1 MRLGFEQAKLIIE
14 KGKIMAYQ
22 SINPFTNQKLK
33 DYPSHSD
40 QDIKNALDTA
50 EQILKSEL
58 SQQVETRIEVLRKLA
73 SNVRLRKSD
82 REKLMRRARG
92 KQIKQGAGEI
102 ET

>member
-40 QDIKNALDTA
+40 QDIQNVLDAA
-50 EQILKSEL
+50 EQILKSDCEPYRVCRRFFYL
-58 SQQVETRIEVLRKLA
+58 S
-73 SNVRLRKSD
+73 
-82 REKLMRRARG
+82 
-92 KQIKQGAGEI
+92 
-102 ET
+102 